1 MNFPQAIASCF
12 RKYAVFSG
20 RASRS
25 EYWYWIL
32 FYFLGAIVTGILD
45 AAILQTPRGGFF
57 SNVFALIIFLPLLAV
72 EVRRLHDVNRSGWW
86 ILIAFTFVGLIYP
99 LLVWKCTKGTAGP
112 NRFGGDP
119 LGMDWV
125 VSQFD

>member
-12 RKYAVFSG
+12 RKYVVFSG

-32 FYFLGAIVTGILD
+32 FYFLGEISTGILD
-45 AAILQTPRGGFF
+45 GALFRTQGSQVF
-57 SNVFALIIFLPLLAV
+57 SSIFSLIIFLPLLAV

-86 ILIAFTFVGLIYP
+86 ILIGFTIVGLIYP
-99 LLVWKCTKGTAGP
+99 LLVWKCTKGTTGP
-112 NRFGGDP
+112 NRFGDDP

-125 VSQFD
+125 VSQFE

>member
-1 MNFPQAIASCF
+1 MNFPEAVASCF

-20 RASRS
+20 RAPRS

-32 FYFLGAIVTGILD
+32 FYFLCQIAANILD
-45 AAILQTPRGGFF
+45 AVVLPSPGTRLF
-57 SNVFALIIFLPLLAV
+57 SRLFDLIIFFPLLAV
-72 EVRRLHDVNRSGWW
+72 EVRRLHDVDRSGWW
-86 ILIAFTFVGLIYP
+86 LLISLTIVGMMYP
-99 LLVWKCTKGTAGP
+99 LLVWKCTKGTVGP
-112 NRFGGDP
+112 NRFGDDS

>member
-1 MNFPQAIASCF
+1 MNFPQAVTSCF

-32 FYFLGAIVTGILD
+32 FYALCQLAANILD
-45 AAILQTPRGGFF
+45 AVFLQSPSSQLF
-57 SNVFALIIFLPLLAV
+57 SRLFGLIVFLPLLAV
-72 EVRRLHDVNRSGWW
+72 EVRRLHDVDRSGWW
-86 ILIAFTFVGLIYP
+86 LLISLTIVGIIYP
-99 LLVWKCTKGTAGP
+99 LLVWKCRKGTVGP
-112 NRFGGDP
+112 NRFGDDS